1 MTSNCIGEGLM
12 WEGLVPKS
20 QKATQTLGSAPLK
33 TAAIRALYMAQDAAG
48 DPGRGNMFSR
58 G

>member
-1 MTSNCIGEGLM
+1 MSVSIGGDFAGGVL
-12 WEGLVPKS
+12 PKS

-33 TAAIRALYMAQDAAG
+33 TAAMRALYIAQDAAG
-48 DPGRGNMFSR
+48 DPGRGSMLPR